1 MKVLFTV
8 SAWPG
13 HYYPLVPLGWGLQA
27 AGHEVRF
34 ACAPSQRD
42 TLARAG
48 LTPAPVLAEIDMAFL
63 ARTQNVRK
71 AAEGAWPYP
80 SSPPHPVTG
89 QPMADLAEF
98 SFEREIVPRYVKPL
112 KESYAAAV
120 EYAGRWRPDLVV
132 HELLSM
138 EGLLAARVHDV
149 PSVLHLWGPVG
160 TTEDPALG
168 LVPRD
173 FTGAFGSY
181 GVGELGPDLIER
193 AIDPCPAPLRGSLPA
208 GTERLPMRYVPYNG
222 PGAMPEWL
230 LDAPDRPRVC
240 VVWGNSPRRMVG
252 ADAFALPRILRA
264 LDGLG
269 AEVVLAAGPKDAAEL
284 GDLPPWVRLLEN
296 FPLQQLLPSCRAVI
310 HHGGAGAVMT
320 AVAHGVPQLVVPHAM
335 DQFANASRVAASG
348 CGLVVPGPE
357 LTAEAVREAVVR
369 LLDEPRLSAAAGELR
384 AEVAAMPS
392 PLTVANEL

>member
-34 ACAPSQRD
+34 ACAPSQQG

-80 SSPPHPVTG
+80 SLPPHPVTG
-89 QPMADLAEF
+89 RPMADLAEF

-193 AIDPCPAPLRGSLPA
+193 AIDPLSL
-208 GTERLPMRYVPYNG
+208 
-222 PGAMPEWL
+222 
-230 LDAPDRPRVC
+230 
-240 VVWGNSPRRMVG
+240 
-252 ADAFALPRILRA
+252 
-264 LDGLG
+264 
-269 AEVVLAAGPKDAAEL
+269 
-284 GDLPPWVRLLEN
+284 
-296 FPLQQLLPSCRAVI
+296 I
-310 HHGGAGAVMT
+310 HI
-320 AVAHGVPQLVVPHAM
+320 
-335 DQFANASRVAASG
+335 
-348 CGLVVPGPE
+348 
-357 LTAEAVREAVVR
+357 
-369 LLDEPRLSAAAGELR
+369 
-384 AEVAAMPS
+384 
-392 PLTVANEL
+392 